1 MGCEVGEE
9 VGYAIRFEDQTDQ
22 NGKKTLIKYM
32 TDGILLRETLQERD
46 LDAYSCIIMDE
57 AHERSL
63 NTDVL
68 FGILRKIVA
77 RRNDFKLIVTSAT
90 LNTAKFADFFG
101 GVPVFKIPG
110 RTFPVD
116 VMFAKTPQE
125 DYVEAAVKQALQ
137 IHLGQGPG
145 DILIFMTGAEDI
157 EASGYYIQERL
168 AAVGEDAPP
177 LEVLPIY
184 SLLSADLQA
193 KIFLPTPDNRRK
205 VTRAPHLLI
214 AAHHF
219 HHTADSHHPFQVI
232 IATNIA
238 ETSLTLDGVKYV
250 IDCGY
255 CKLKVFNP
263 KMALDVLAPTPI
275 SCANA
280 NQRKGRAGRTG
291 PGICW
296 RL

>member
-1 MGCEVGEE
+1 VTVAKRVAEEMGCEVGEE

-168 AAVGEDAPP
+168 AAVGDDAPP

-205 VTRAPHLLI
+205 VTNDPLPLVLLSPP
-214 AAHHF
+214 F
-219 HHTADSHHPFQVI
+219 HPISHHILLHHRLSSPQ
-232 IATNIA
+232 
-238 ETSLTLDGVKYV
+238 TS
-250 IDCGY
+250 
-255 CKLKVFNP
+255 P
-263 KMALDVLAPTPI
+263 KRP
-275 SCANA
+275 
-280 NQRKGRAGRTG
+280 
-291 PGICW
+291 
-296 RL
+296 

>member
-1 MGCEVGEE
+1 MTVAKRVAEEMGCEVGEE

-157 EASGYYIQERL
+157 EESGYYIQERL
-168 AAVGEDAPP
+168 AAVGDDAPP

-205 VTRAPHLLI
+205 VTNDPLPLVLLSPPSI
-214 AAHHF
+214 PSLITSSCTTGYHRHK
-219 HHTADSHHPFQVI
+219 HRRNVPDSRWRQ
-232 IATNIA
+232 
-238 ETSLTLDGVKYV
+238 
-250 IDCGY
+250 
-255 CKLKVFNP
+255 
-263 KMALDVLAPTPI
+263 
-275 SCANA
+275 
-280 NQRKGRAGRTG
+280 
-291 PGICW
+291 ICY
-296 RL
+296 RLRLLQTQSF

>member
-1 MGCEVGEE
+1 MLCEVGEE

-137 IHLGQGPG
+137 IHLGQAPG

-157 EASGYYIQERL
+157 EATGCISSPL
-168 AAVGEDAPP
+168 ASPP
-177 LEVLPIY
+177 VLCVKRNA
-184 SLLSADLQA
+184 ADTATTYKSVWRPWATMLRPWRCCL
-193 KIFLPTPDNRRK
+193 F
-205 VTRAPHLLI
+205 TRC
-214 AAHHF
+214 
-219 HHTADSHHPFQVI
+219 SQ
-232 IATNIA
+232 
-238 ETSLTLDGVKYV
+238 
-250 IDCGY
+250 
-255 CKLKVFNP
+255 
-263 KMALDVLAPTPI
+263 PI
-275 SCANA
+275 SRPKFFCPHTTTAA
-280 NQRKGRAGRTG
+280 RSSPSPPHPPIT
-291 PGICW
+291 
-296 RL
+296 

>member
-1 MGCEVGEE
+1 VTVAKRVAEEMGCEVGEE
-9 VGYAIRFEDQTDQ
+9 VGYAIRFEDQTDK
-22 NGKKTLIKYM
+22 NGKKTFIKYM

-116 VMFAKTPQE
+116 VMFSKTPQE

-137 IHLGQGPG
+137 IHLGQAPG
-145 DILIFMTGAEDI
+145 DVLIFMTGAEDI
-157 EASGYYIQERL
+157 EATGYYIQERL
-168 AAVGEDAPP
+168 AAVGDDAPP

-205 VTRAPHLLI
+205 ASARASQLRLLLPSLQPPL
-214 AAHHF
+214 HF
-219 HHTADSHHPFQVI
+219 RSSSP
-232 IATNIA
+232 
-238 ETSLTLDGVKYV
+238 
-250 IDCGY
+250 
-255 CKLKVFNP
+255 
-263 KMALDVLAPTPI
+263 PT
-275 SCANA
+275 
-280 NQRKGRAGRTG
+280 
-291 PGICW
+291 
-296 RL
+296 

>member
-1 MGCEVGEE
+1 MGEE
-9 VGYAIRFEDQTDQ
+9 VGYAIRFEDQTDK
-22 NGKKTLIKYM
+22 NGKKTFIKYM

-116 VMFAKTPQE
+116 VMFSKTPQE

-137 IHLGQGPG
+137 IHLGQAPG
-145 DILIFMTGAEDI
+145 DVLIFMTGAEDI
-157 EASGYYIQERL
+157 EATGYYIQERL
-168 AAVGEDAPP
+168 AAVGDDAPP

-205 VTRAPHLLI
+205 ASARASQLRLLLPHSNPPRTSDHHRHEHSRNVSHPRWRQVCHRLRLLQTQS
-214 AAHHF
+214 F
-219 HHTADSHHPFQVI
+219 
-232 IATNIA
+232 
-238 ETSLTLDGVKYV
+238 
-250 IDCGY
+250 
-255 CKLKVFNP
+255 
-263 KMALDVLAPTPI
+263 
-275 SCANA
+275 
-280 NQRKGRAGRTG
+280 
-291 PGICW
+291 
-296 RL
+296 